1 MTIPGPD
8 SWAYEMAVT
17 RKSHQWFA
25 DSNPSTFVSTR
36 HHTVPAFIL
45 RRFADDGRR
54 LDIWRWS
61 AGQIKPGAVSDL
73 AIKSFYTMLNA
84 NGRLDGRIEELLG
97 QVEQAAAPD
106 IDWLLSPLRGRKISQ
121 DKRANLCSL
130 IAFQLLRGPRKRK
143 EIELQGDYYWKITN
157 EQALTPAELRDITAV
172 PHPNEHL
179 QIMMKA
185 AQPLAAAMASRPL
198 TVIWLDQPLLVISD
212 EPVLIDIDNH
222 VRHIPQCELTA
233 VQRAQRQE
241 DDIVHVWPTRPAG
254 VEIADAIAMP
264 VRPDALIALGPK
276 GHDGLLAIRYEGDEA
291 GEVAREVNTAL
302 VNQATEW
309 VAASPTHPSFKT
321 WTFPERSAI
330 LGVCDGGSIMS
341 QQMQAAPVLK
351 WQRIRKPDENRR
363 SQ

>member
-8 SWAYEMAVT
+8 SWAYEMAVK
-17 RKSHQWFA
+17 RKSDQWFA

-45 RRFADDGRR
+45 RRFAEDGRR

-61 AGQIKPGAVSDL
+61 ADKIKPGGVSDL
-73 AIKSFYTMLNA
+73 AIKSFYTMLDA
-84 NGRLDGRIEELLG
+84 DGKLDGRIEELLG
-97 QVEQAAAPD
+97 QVEQAAAAD

-143 EIELQGDYYWKITN
+143 EIELQGDYYWKTTN
-157 EQALTPAELRDITAV
+157 EHALTPAELRDTTAV

-185 AQPLAAAMASRPL
+185 AQPLAEAMASRSV

-233 VQRAQRQE
+233 TQRAQSQE

-276 GHDGLLAIRYEGDEA
+276 EHDGPLAVRYQGDEA
-291 GEVAREVNTAL
+291 RDVACEVNTAL

-309 VAASPTHPSFKT
+309 VAASPSHPDFKT

-341 QQMQAAPVLK
+341 QQMQTAPVLK
-351 WQRIRKPDENRR
+351 WQRIRKPE
-363 SQ
+363 SPE